1 MLPKYLIP
9 LLAALFTLEII
20 YLNFTMTVFLVCVC
34 AGHLTGLMFLVST
47 QILGTAFI
55 KKCF

>member
-20 YLNFTMTVFLVCVC
+20 YLNFTMTVFCVCVC
-34 AGHLTGLMFLVST
+34 VQA
-47 QILGTAFI
+47 ILQG
-55 KKCF
+55 